1 MGPAVASCHDSS
13 PRRRSG
19 SKNASISDLPSS
31 CSPVGGRVGAQH
43 RPAGVG
49 AWCAAR
55 RPVVAASQGL
65 SVETRCQQGLDFD
78 SSPSRFD
85 EDAFRVAKT
94 ILKSQ
99 AVISKRARARAAGGM
114 RSMPSGKE
122 QGGWRPG
129 KPWDKADGRR
139 LMRPVGFVQA
149 QHTGSCCCGAARGVL
164 GRSEGGGIGRRLETQ
179 DKRGGFDR
187 LRVQKAYQRGERRIS
202 PPHQEALP

>member
-1 MGPAVASCHDSS
+1 M
-13 PRRRSG
+13 
-19 SKNASISDLPSS
+19 
-31 CSPVGGRVGAQH
+31 
-43 RPAGVG
+43 
-49 AWCAAR
+49 
-55 RPVVAASQGL
+55 
-65 SVETRCQQGLDFD
+65 
-78 SSPSRFD
+78 
-85 EDAFRVAKT
+85 AKT

-114 RSMPSGKE
+114 CSMPSGKE

-164 GRSEGGGIGRRLETQ
+164 GRSEGGGIGSRLETQ

-187 LRVQKAYQRGERRIS
+187 LRVQKAYQRGEKKNIATLPGGASVRATPAHARRS
-202 PPHQEALP
+202 DSGKVCGGREVEAPRGGRM